1 MAIIER
7 KQLTGS
13 TAKINQYAGH
23 EGQLVFDKTTKHL
36 HVLSGTAGKST
47 KIANVSDI
55 PAPVDISGKADRT
68 YVDTGLAGKA
78 NSSHTHTS
86 VQITDLNTT
95 ISNTLRPYATT
106 NTVNTELD
114 KKANKSH
121 THTVSQITDMPK
133 VVLSVN
139 GQTPNDD
146 GNISPSQTGC
156 LPLTG
161 GTLTGGV
168 GHSILDVSKT
178 SGTVTLTANR
188 IHKMNISGATTFSL
202 PAGNASVF
210 TQIKVMVNVTGTPS
224 INWGTSRFFN
234 KKVPS
239 IAEGQYDFYFDYD
252 PTANAWVAG
261 AVPKGVA

>member
-1 MAIIER
+1 MAIKQR
-7 KQLTGS
+7 KQVTG
-13 TAKINQYAGH
+13 TTEQINAYAGV
-23 EGQLVFDKTTKHL
+23 EGQLVWNKTTKRW
-36 HVLSGTAGKST
+36 VGMSGTAGTNYPMASERHQHS
-47 KIANVSDI
+47 IANVTDLQ
-55 PAPVDISGKADRT
+55 KALDSKAT
-68 YVDTGLAGKA
+68 KTELTEGLAGKA
-78 NSSHTHTS
+78 NK
-86 VQITDLNTT
+86 D
-95 ISNTLRPYATT
+95 
-106 NTVNTELD
+106 
-114 KKANKSH
+114 H

-133 VVLSVN
+133 AVLSVN